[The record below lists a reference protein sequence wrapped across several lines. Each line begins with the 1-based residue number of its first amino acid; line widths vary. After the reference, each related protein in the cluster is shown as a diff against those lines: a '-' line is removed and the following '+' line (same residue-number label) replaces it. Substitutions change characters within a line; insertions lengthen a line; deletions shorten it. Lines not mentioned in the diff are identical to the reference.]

1 MKYGYGN
8 SCIRM
13 FLLQLESS
21 DRDIA
26 ASSRGPG
33 IFLCLC
39 RFAKQHRSD
48 RAGRTCR
55 AASVRRDPVAR
66 GEKPIEVSNH
76 TTAKRKAS
84 ELGQVFR
91 IVPEDASK
99 YVAGGEYP
107 VPGNPER
114 AEASQSLPGHWRWR
128 AAIGQ
133 SRTG

>member
-1 MKYGYGN
+1 VIGT
-8 SCIRM
+8 SP
-13 FLLQLESS
+13 LLP
-21 DRDIA
+21 A
-26 ASSRGPG
+26 GPASSSA
-33 IFLCLC
+33 
-39 RFAKQHRSD
+39 FAVSPNSIAPTEQ
-48 RAGRTCR
+48 AETCR